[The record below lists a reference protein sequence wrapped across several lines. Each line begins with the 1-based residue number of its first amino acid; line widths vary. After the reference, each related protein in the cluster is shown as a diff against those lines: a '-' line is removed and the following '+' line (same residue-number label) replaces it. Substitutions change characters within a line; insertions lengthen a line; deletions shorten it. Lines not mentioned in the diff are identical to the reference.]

1 MFKNILTILLFIIFL
16 ATFVTFINSKIVLQN
31 NDSNSYVEMMR
42 ISSTPKI
49 NQKIF
54 SNINN
59 SQKLLSFNKENNI
72 NMSTI
77 TYNIRMII
85 SIVQLILVFLGL
97 ANILIIFVV
106 LIRPYMRSITN
117 VYIVSLCLAD
127 FIYLSNLVL
136 VVSTQ
141 YNNREWP
148 FGEFLCTTYHGT
160 ETTGKFASVLFVV
173 LLAGDRYCAM
183 CLSHLCNRY
192 RTYKLAI
199 TTSIIAWII
208 AFLGASPLYMY
219 ATVIKMKNYNG
230 NIRTLCIAKWPY
242 QALSHY
248 YVGTLTILIYIIPLI
263 LIVYFYYHIIHKLRE
278 AVKSSKRLKRASKTR
293 ASYHRVTRLVLWVV
307 IFHVISWSPFWMYNI
322 VNSIFKLRPTS
333 HFDRIFANIIHL
345 CPYINCALNPFLYA
359 AAAENFQT
367 AFKSLICINGIG
379 KRLSLF
385 ENDKNV
391 LKNTLDQSVVPKASE
406 YHKLP
411 VALIPQSVLVFT
423 QNNVQ
428 ESGSITRTHFQNN
441 KNNIIDE
448 DNSNSIITQSL
459 SIPIVQFNLSNSSNS
474 IFPLDEIDDNNKNV
488 SLTIHN
494 TNFSNSNNTSNSS
507 GKKIYFN
514 DCIVEHYDNVIKNN
528 GNEDKLSYKSESEI
542 FETLINTTR
551 NNNKNENKKSDV
563 KQCYKKSKLSLNLD
577 DEEKIMIFNEKDEK
591 DSIVDT
597 SIHEDDVIV

>member
-1 MFKNILTILLFIIFL
+1 MFKYILSLLLFIVFIP
-16 ATFVTFINSKIVLQN
+16 TFVTFINSKVVEENNSVSTFIASLKIPLN
-31 NDSNSYVEMMR
+31 ETNDSVL
-42 ISSTPKI
+42 PL
-49 NQKIF
+49 
-54 SNINN
+54 NN
-59 SQKLLSFNKENNI
+59 SNGKILLLNNTGGNIKETT
-72 NMSTI
+72 MT

-97 ANILIIFVV
+97 ANILIILVV
-106 LIRPYMRSITN
+106 LIKPYMRSITN

-148 FGEFLCTTYHGT
+148 FGEILCTTYHGT

-183 CLSHLCNRY
+183 CLSHLCNRF

-199 TTSIIAWII
+199 TASIIAWFI
-208 AFLGASPLYMY
+208 AILAASPLYMF
-219 ATVIKMKNYNG
+219 ASVIQMKNYNG

-263 LIVYFYYHIIHKLRE
+263 LIVYFYYHIINKLRE

-345 CPYINCALNPFLYA
+345 FPYINCALNPFLYA

-367 AFKSLICINGIG
+367 AFKSLLCINSFG
-379 KRLSLF
+379 KRLSIF
-385 ENDKNV
+385 EKDNNGFTNGIATSV
-391 LKNTLDQSVVPKASE
+391 LPRNIE

-411 VALIPQSVLVFT
+411 APLIPQSVLVFS
-423 QNNVQ
+423 QNNMS
-428 ESGSITRTHFQNN
+428 EGACITVSSSQSEKKDIENVMVN
-441 KNNIIDE
+441 KN
-448 DNSNSIITQSL
+448 
-459 SIPIVQFNLSNSSNS
+459 
-474 IFPLDEIDDNNKNV
+474 
-488 SLTIHN
+488 LTTFN
-494 TNFSNSNNTSNSS
+494 TNNIETSFTKLLSPNDDVRSNEVITSRSNLLYYQTST
-507 GKKIYFN
+507 I
-514 DCIVEHYDNVIKNN
+514 
-528 GNEDKLSYKSESEI
+528 
-542 FETLINTTR
+542 
-551 NNNKNENKKSDV
+551 NNNKKKIS
-563 KQCYKKSKLSLNLD
+563 
-577 DEEKIMIFNEKDEK
+577 FK
-591 DSIVDT
+591 DSLEEELEDNITKTIETPILIKENSYCNKGLKRKIPKIIEDNDSINKDL
-597 SIHEDDVIV
+597 SIHEDDIII

>member
-1 MFKNILTILLFIIFL
+1 
-16 ATFVTFINSKIVLQN
+16 
-31 NDSNSYVEMMR
+31 
-42 ISSTPKI
+42 
-49 NQKIF
+49 
-54 SNINN
+54 
-59 SQKLLSFNKENNI
+59 
-72 NMSTI
+72 MSTI

-97 ANILIIFVV
+97 ANILIILVV

-173 LLAGDRYCAM
+173 LLAGDRYFAM
-183 CLSHLCNRY
+183 CLSHLCSRY

-199 TTSIIAWII
+199 TASIIAWII
-208 AFLGASPLYMY
+208 AFLAASPLYMY
-219 ATVIKMKNYNG
+219 ATVIQMKNYNG

-248 YVGTLTILIYIIPLI
+248 YVGILTILIYIIPLI

-379 KRLSLF
+379 KRLSIF

-391 LKNTLDQSVVPKASE
+391 LTNALATSVVPKTSE

-411 VALIPQSVLVFT
+411 AALIPQSVLVFT
-423 QNNVQ
+423 PNNVK
-428 ESGSITRTHFQNN
+428 EGGSVTRTQFKKNDNVMENISNN
-441 KNNIIDE
+441 MV
-448 DNSNSIITQSL
+448 TQSL
-459 SIPIVQFNLSNSSNS
+459 TIPVVQFNLSSSSTS
-474 IFPLDEIDDNNKNV
+474 IFPLDEIDSNTKDIPLV
-488 SLTIHN
+488 IHN
-494 TNFSNSNNTSNSS
+494 TTFFNGKNSPNDS
-507 GKKIYFN
+507 KKIIFN
-514 DCIVEHYDNVIKNN
+514 DCVVEHYDNVTENDV
-528 GNEDKLSYKSESEI
+528 NEDTLSYEDESETL
-542 FETLINTTR
+542 ETLINPSTE
-551 NNNKNENKKSDV
+551 NENKINID
-563 KQCYKKSKLSLNLD
+563 CYQKSKNSLKIE
-577 DEEKIMIFNEKDEK
+577 EEKNNMICNEENDNDFNG
-591 DSIVDT
+591 DT
-597 SIHEDDVIV
+597 SFHEDDIII

>member
-1 MFKNILTILLFIIFL
+1 MFKNILAIFLFIIFL
-16 ATFVTFINSKIVLQN
+16 STFVSFINSKIVIQDDSFN
-31 NDSNSYVEMMR
+31 NFTSNLR
-42 ISSTPKI
+42 ISTTTNTSMI
-49 NQKIF
+49 NGNNLFHRNYTQKRF
-54 SNINN
+54 PV
-59 SQKLLSFNKENNI
+59 NKENSI
-72 NMSTI
+72 NMPTT

-97 ANILIIFVV
+97 ANILIILVV

-127 FIYLSNLVL
+127 FIYLTNLIL

-148 FGEFLCTTYHGT
+148 FGEFLCTAYHGT

-199 TTSIIAWII
+199 TASIIAWLI
-208 AFLGASPLYMY
+208 AILGASPLYMY
-219 ATVIKMKNYNG
+219 ATVIQMKNYNG

-263 LIVYFYYHIIHKLRE
+263 LIVYFYYNIIRKLRE

-359 AAAENFQT
+359 AAAENFQI
-367 AFKSLICINGIG
+367 AFKSLLCRCGIG

-385 ENDKNV
+385 EGNRNG
-391 LKNTLDQSVVPKASE
+391 LTTAIATSVIPRGSH

-411 VALIPQSVLVFT
+411 ATLTPQSVLLFSQNNNVTEGASIARTQSKKNNNDNKKKSISKSIYT
-423 QNNVQ
+423 QNL
-428 ESGSITRTHFQNN
+428 T
-441 KNNIIDE
+441 
-448 DNSNSIITQSL
+448 
-459 SIPIVQFNLSNSSNS
+459 IPIVQNNLSNSSSNS
-474 IFPLDEIDDNNKNV
+474 LFPLEEIDNNNSDV
-488 SLTIHN
+488 LSAIHN
-494 TNFSNSNNTSNSS
+494 TNCYNNKSN
-507 GKKIYFN
+507 GKKISFN
-514 DCIVEHYDNVIKNN
+514 ECIVEHYDSLINNEGNVNGLSYEYESETVETQINSSTLPDENVNEEN
-528 GNEDKLSYKSESEI
+528 GNKKVVYQGKSKDDDKNVVTEKE
-542 FETLINTTR
+542 
-551 NNNKNENKKSDV
+551 NENNS
-563 KQCYKKSKLSLNLD
+563 N
-577 DEEKIMIFNEKDEK
+577 
-591 DSIVDT
+591 VDG
-597 SIHEDDVIV
+597 SIHEDDVII

>member
-1 MFKNILTILLFIIFL
+1 MINRNNPFL
-16 ATFVTFINSKIVLQN
+16 RNYT
-31 NDSNSYVEMMR
+31 
-42 ISSTPKI
+42 
-49 NQKIF
+49 QKRFPI
-54 SNINN
+54 
-59 SQKLLSFNKENNI
+59 NKENSI
-72 NMSTI
+72 NMSTT

-97 ANILIIFVV
+97 ANILIILVV

-127 FIYLSNLVL
+127 FIYLTNLVL

-141 YNNREWP
+141 HNNREWP
-148 FGEFLCTTYHGT
+148 FGEFLCTAYHGT

-199 TTSIIAWII
+199 TASIIAWLI
-208 AFLGASPLYMY
+208 AILSASPLYMY
-219 ATVIKMKNYNG
+219 ATVIQMKNFNG

-248 YVGTLTILIYIIPLI
+248 YVGTLTILIYIVPLI
-263 LIVYFYYHIIHKLRE
+263 LIVYFYYNIIRKLRE

-367 AFKSLICINGIG
+367 AFKSLLCQCGIG

-385 ENDKNV
+385 DSNRNG
-391 LKNTLDQSVVPKASE
+391 LTTAIATSVIPRASY

-411 VALIPQSVLVFT
+411 ATLIPQSVLLFS
-423 QNNVQ
+423 QNNNVT
-428 ESGSITRTHFQNN
+428 EGASITRTQNN
-441 KNNIIDE
+441 KNNN
-448 DNSNSIITQSL
+448 DNKKKNISKSICTQTL
-459 SIPIVQFNLSNSSNS
+459 TIPIVQNSLSNSSSNS
-474 IFPLDEIDDNNKNV
+474 LFALEEVDNNNSDV
-488 SLTIHN
+488 LSAIHN
-494 TNFSNSNNTSNSS
+494 TNCYNNKSN
-507 GKKIYFN
+507 GKKISFN
-514 DCIVEHYDNVIKNN
+514 DCIVEHYDSLMNNEGKNN
-528 GNEDKLSYKSESEI
+528 GVSNEYESETV
-542 FETLINTTR
+542 ETPINSSTIPDE
-551 NNNKNENKKSDV
+551 NVNEENCNKKGVYHGNFKDDDKNATTV
-563 KQCYKKSKLSLNLD
+563 KE
-577 DEEKIMIFNEKDEK
+577 DENNPN
-591 DSIVDT
+591 VDG
-597 SIHEDDVIV
+597 SIHEDDVII